1 MKYIHKITQH
11 KCFVKCIAFDPK
23 HNRLL
28 LSLAF
33 PQSLCE
39 QNSVLTE
46 MTQFPRKYEWKYEY
60 HFNDIR
66 KLLGCLVEV

>member
-1 MKYIHKITQH
+1 
-11 KCFVKCIAFDPK
+11 
-23 HNRLL
+23 
-28 LSLAF
+28 
-33 PQSLCE
+33 
-39 QNSVLTE
+39 LTE